1 MRRVVFALA
10 VLALLVPVTVA
21 QEKRLKIRLAVA
33 PLDWSYAESWN
44 VPQGFQQAIYEKLT
58 KKLLDTGRFVMLER
72 EALDVLL
79 KEQAIKEENTGA
91 SQKGKIV
98 PAQALVAGKVTDFE
112 VNERGG
118 GGGVSVGGFSVG
130 AKASEAKVGINVRLF
145 DVDTSEVLIS
155 DTATGVSKGGGIKVG
170 ANIGNTF
177 SNFDA
182 FQQSPL
188 GKATTTAIDKAVEM
202 IVKKMEKK
210 AWTCKVADF
219 DEPNKEVA
227 INAGTETG
235 VIVGDVFSVMRVSK
249 VIKDPDTGAVIGT
262 KTQKVGMIKV
272 TSVDKK
278 ISFCSIVEGEAFQ
291 PGDIVSEPTAGG

>member
-1 MRRVVFALA
+1 MKRFVLSLA
-10 VLALLVPVTVA
+10 VIALTATLSVA

-33 PLDWSYAESWN
+33 PLDWSFAESWN

-72 EALDVLL
+72 EALDALL

-98 PAQALVAGKVTDFE
+98 PAQALVAGKVSDFE

-118 GGGVSVGGFSVG
+118 GGGVSVGGFKVG
-130 AKASEAKVGINVRLF
+130 ASSSQAKVGINIRLF

-155 DTATGVSKGGGIKVG
+155 DTATGTSQGGGISVG
-170 ANIGNTF
+170 ANIGSTY

-202 IVKKMEKK
+202 IVKKMEKRP
-210 AWTCKVADF
+210 WTCKVADF
-219 DEPNKEVA
+219 DDSSKEVA
-227 INAGTETG
+227 INAGGDAG
-235 VIVGDVFSVMRVSK
+235 VQVGDVFSVMRVTR

-262 KTQKVGMIKV
+262 KTQKVGTIKV

-278 ISFCSIVEGEAFQ
+278 LSFCSVESGEKFEV
-291 PGDIVSEPTAGG
+291 GDIVSES